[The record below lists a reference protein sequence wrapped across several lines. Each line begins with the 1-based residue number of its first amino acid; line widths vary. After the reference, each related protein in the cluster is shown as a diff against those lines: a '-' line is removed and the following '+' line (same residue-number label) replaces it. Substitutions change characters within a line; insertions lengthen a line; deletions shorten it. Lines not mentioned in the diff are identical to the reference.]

1 MSNRTRPQV
10 ELAATCACGAV
21 HIAVAGVVH
30 VMLLCSC
37 EDCQKATGAGHSAAA
52 FVDATDVTIAGLL
65 KSFARPADSGA
76 ILTRYF
82 CPDCGTPIYGQSSR
96 ALRFMMLQVGLFGAE
111 TEWFE
116 PNQLIF
122 ARSHR
127 QWDDIAADLARHE
140 TYRQKATL

>member
-1 MSNRTRPQV
+1 
-10 ELAATCACGAV
+10 
-21 HIAVAGVVH
+21 
-30 VMLLCSC
+30 MLLCSC

-52 FVDATDVTIAGLL
+52 FVDATDVTITGTL

-82 CPDCGTPIYGQSSR
+82 CPECGTPICGQSSR
-96 ALRFMMLQVGLFGAE
+96 APRFVMLQVGLFGAQ

-127 QWDDIAADLARHE
+127 QWDQIAADLARHE
-140 TYRQKATL
+140 TYRQKATP

>member
-1 MSNRTRPQV
+1 MSNHMRPQV
-10 ELAATCACGAV
+10 ELAAKCACGAASIV
-21 HIAVAGVVH
+21 VSGIVH

-52 FVDATDVTIAGLL
+52 FVDATDVKVTGTL
-65 KSFARPADSGA
+65 KSYGRPADSGA

-82 CPDCGTPIYGQSSR
+82 CPECGTPIYGQSSR

-111 TEWFE
+111 TKWFV

-127 QWDDIAADLARHE
+127 QWDEIGERLARHD
-140 TYRQKATL
+140 TYRQKATP